1 MRCTVATPSS
11 TAFAIA
17 RAVQWVASC
26 GGGAC
31 VSRTTSAVLPAGI
44 GALPGG
50 RVLSR
55 SRPAIPASAN
65 RSCQRQTVVFDLP
78 VAAMM
83 ARVPRP
89 SAVSRTIRARQ
100 TCFWAA
106 FRSATITASRRRSA
120 AETPMEIPVR
130 MTQIRTEGTRRE
142 SQIGLF
148 RLGQSTRTAAIG
160 ARGLKSPNGFAPL
173 KKQASTI
180 MGRFASLWPIR
191 TGDAGRCRRDIQH
204 RRSAITGLYQKRLTD
219 RESGPKRAFTTA
231 ARLGP
236 SHMTPPSAPSL

>member
-1 MRCTVATPSS
+1 MGWRCDIQAHDVMQLLDEGGSLDSLKTRQRCGLSPCAAQMRCTVATPSL

-31 VSRTTSAVLPAGI
+31 VSRTTSAVLPAVI

-83 ARVPRP
+83 DCVPKS

-106 FRSATITASRRRSA
+106 FRSETIASSLRRSE
-120 AETPMEIPVR
+120 AETVMDIPVR
-130 MTQIRTEGTRRE
+130 MTQIRREENRRE

-148 RLGQSTRTAAIG
+148 RLG
-160 ARGLKSPNGFAPL
+160 
-173 KKQASTI
+173 
-180 MGRFASLWPIR
+180 
-191 TGDAGRCRRDIQH
+191 
-204 RRSAITGLYQKRLTD
+204 
-219 RESGPKRAFTTA
+219 
-231 ARLGP
+231 
-236 SHMTPPSAPSL
+236 